1 MCQMLLSINPEHV
14 ENILSGKKQYEFRKV
29 RCKSDVDK
37 IIIYSTAPQKM
48 VVAEAE
54 IEEIIEDDIIEV
66 WRQTKALAGISY
78 DFFRAYYKGKKKA
91 VAYKL
96 VNVEAYEEPRSLSDY
111 GIAFP
116 PQSFVYLSA
125 TT

>member
-1 MCQMLLSINPEHV
+1 MLLSINPEHV

-54 IEEIIEDDIIEV
+54 IEEIIEDEIIEV

-96 VNVEAYEEPRSLSDY
+96 VNVEVYEEPRSLSYY
-111 GIAFP
+111 GITFP
-116 PQSFVYLSA
+116 PQSFVYLGA